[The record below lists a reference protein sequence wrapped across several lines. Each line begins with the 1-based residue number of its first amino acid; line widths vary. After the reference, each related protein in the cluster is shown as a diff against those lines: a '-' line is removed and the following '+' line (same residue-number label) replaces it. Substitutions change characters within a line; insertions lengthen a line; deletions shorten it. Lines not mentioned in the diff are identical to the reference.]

1 MKIKELARTR
11 TRTRSRTRGMR
22 LLSASRLRSILN
34 KVSKRTLI
42 ECLLTLWRAAPKRAK
57 IAVSVKLEKAPK
69 KSTTRRKTKRKTRR
83 RAASTR
89 KRARKS
95 SRRKASGRRKGRTAK
110 QRAATRKLVAFNKR
124 RRR

>member
-11 TRTRSRTRGMR
+11 TRTKSRTRGMR
-22 LLSASRLRSILN
+22 LLSAPRLKSILN

-42 ECLLTLWRAAPKRAK
+42 ECLLTLWRAAPRKAK
-57 IAVSVKLEKAPK
+57 IAVSVKLERAPK

-89 KRARKS
+89 KRARKAK
-95 SRRKASGRRKGRTAK
+95 RRGRKGRTAK